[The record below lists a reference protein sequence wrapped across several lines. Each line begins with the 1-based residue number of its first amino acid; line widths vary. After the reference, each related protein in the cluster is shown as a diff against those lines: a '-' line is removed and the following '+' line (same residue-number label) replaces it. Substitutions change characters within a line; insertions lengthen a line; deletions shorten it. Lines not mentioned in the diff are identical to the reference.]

1 MQKNLLLKT
10 VFIVA
15 VLLVFAYG
23 IVGIPKGISPQ
34 ALKEGMMERV
44 HLGLD
49 LKGGTHLILQV
60 MVNDAINADSDR
72 LIDRLKVKLAEK
84 HAGYGEITKTDPQ
97 HPEMVTIK
105 GVAPDAVAQVRDILA
120 DEQ

>member
-1 MQKNLLLKT
+1 MQKNLLIKT

-23 IVGIPKGISPQ
+23 IFGIPKSLSGQ
-34 ALKEGMMERV
+34 GLKEAMLQRV

-72 LIDRLKVKLAEK
+72 LADRIKVKFADK
-84 HAGYGEITKTDPQ
+84 HIAYGDIVNPDRQPPTPTVTK
-97 HPEMVTIK
+97 E
-105 GVAPDAVAQVRDILA
+105 VRP
-120 DEQ
+120 